1 MLSGCGW
8 KSLRRRWDMHLSQA
22 RPGLEA
28 LLLSSQ
34 EWVSQKS
41 LLLSELCLPVG
52 KLGGVGACGLVV
64 EIKFILYVNSLI
76 QEIVTQCRLLLLQV
90 E

>member
-1 MLSGCGW
+1 
-8 KSLRRRWDMHLSQA
+8 MHLSQA

-34 EWVSQKS
+34 QWVSQKS
-41 LLLSELCLPVG
+41 LLLSELRLPVG
-52 KLGGVGACGLVV
+52 KLGTVGACGLVV

-76 QEIVTQCRLLLLQV
+76 QEIVTQCQLPLLQV